1 MSKIAISPAGAAP
14 AIGPYSHAVRLGD
27 LLFCSGQIPIDPANP
42 SGPVPT
48 DVKEQ
53 SRIVLEN
60 IQRILKSEGLDFRH
74 VVKSTVFLT
83 NLADFQSMNELYS
96 QYFVAPYPP
105 FRSQHFPGEPM
116 SKSRSSPRTARWLLR
131 RDSGIPVGW
140 AAAGS

>member
-96 QYFVAPYPP
+96 QYFVAPYPA
-105 FRSQHFPGEPM
+105 RSTIQIAAL
-116 SKSRSSPRTARWLLR
+116 PRGANVEIEVVA
-131 RDSGIPVGW
+131 SYSAVAP
-140 AAAGS
+140 AA

>member
-1 MSKIAISPAGAAP
+1 MSKIAISPSGAAP

-42 SGPVPT
+42 SGAVPT
-48 DVKEQ
+48 DIKEQ
-53 SRIVLEN
+53 TRIVLEN

-96 QYFVAPYPP
+96 QYFVAPFPARSTIQIAALPRGANVEIEVIASYSGVPP
-105 FRSQHFPGEPM
+105 LKGLP
-116 SKSRSSPRTARWLLR
+116 
-131 RDSGIPVGW
+131 
-140 AAAGS
+140 